1 MWGAI
6 NDFLS
11 TVENYVWGIP
21 LMALILVGGT
31 LLTIRLGLIQVRK
44 LPLAL
49 GWIVRNENGGK
60 GEVSSFAALCT
71 LPQPL
76 D

>member
-49 GWIVRNENGGK
+49 GW
-60 GEVSSFAALCT
+60 
-71 LPQPL
+71 
-76 D
+76 